1 MKEIERNFQWN
12 NSNDNLTTV
21 TVAEV
26 GNNKT
31 EIHDNNANKYYEK
44 DDSNDNNGNYH
55 KNNKDVSSNNTVG
68 RVVKTSSERHGYP
81 VELGRHN

>member
-1 MKEIERNFQWN
+1 M
-12 NSNDNLTTV
+12 TTV

-44 DDSNDNNGNYH
+44 DDSDDNNGNYH
-55 KNNKDVSSNNTVG
+55 SKEVSSNNTVG
-68 RVVKTSSERHGYP
+68 RVVKTSSERHDCP